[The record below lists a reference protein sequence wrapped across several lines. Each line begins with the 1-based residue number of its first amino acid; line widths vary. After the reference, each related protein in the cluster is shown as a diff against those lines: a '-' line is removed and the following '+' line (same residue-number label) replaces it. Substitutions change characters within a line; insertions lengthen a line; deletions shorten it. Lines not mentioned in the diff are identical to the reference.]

1 MKLFVMGDKSKA
13 LCEKCGPVSTTFN
26 YRDVPFSDG
35 SGEAKDILVA
45 ECDACHRVVAIP
57 AQSTPAIRGARP
69 RATRSIE
76 AMLPAVYLET
86 LDLACY
92 KIDSDV
98 SLSFRKPLLIFY
110 IHQFATGGMAVKRL
124 QKAHALANEWFPKRS
139 SGLLKRLSLKVSP
152 AMDDEFGQIRAQTKL
167 SKTELLKS
175 LVCEIKAD
183 VLDTGG
189 SGRVEELRTFAAMAS
204 SY

>member
-1 MKLFVMGDKSKA
+1 MKLFIKGDKSKA
-13 LCEKCGPVSTTFN
+13 LCEKCGLVSTTFD

-35 SGEAKDILVA
+35 SGVASDILVA
-45 ECDACHRVVAIP
+45 ECDVCHRVVAIP

-76 AMLPAVYLET
+76 AMLPSVYLET

-110 IHQFATGGMAVKRL
+110 IHQFAIGNMAVKRL

-139 SGLLKRLSLKVSP
+139 SGLRKRLSIKVSA
-152 AMDDEFGQIRAQTKL
+152 AMDDEFGQIQTKTKL

-175 LVCEIKAD
+175 LVFEIKSD
-183 VLDTGG
+183 VLD
-189 SGRVEELRTFAAMAS
+189 SGKSARVEELRTFAAMAS

>member
-1 MKLFVMGDKSKA
+1 MKLFVKGDKSKA
-13 LCEKCGPVSTTFN
+13 LCEKCGLVPTTFD
-26 YRDVPFSDG
+26 YRNVPFSDG
-35 SGEAKDILVA
+35 SGVARDILVA
-45 ECDACHRVVAIP
+45 ECDACGQVVEIP

-92 KIDSDV
+92 KIDSGV

-110 IHQFATGGMAVKRL
+110 IHQFATGNMAVKRL
-124 QKAHALANEWFPKRS
+124 QKAHTSANQWFSKRS
-139 SGLLKRLSLKVSP
+139 SGLLKRLSIKVSP
-152 AMDDEFGQIRAQTKL
+152 TMDEEFGQIRAKTKL

-175 LVCEIKAD
+175 LVFEIKSD
-183 VLDTGG
+183 VLD
-189 SGRVEELRTFAAMAS
+189 SGKSARVEELRTFAAMAS